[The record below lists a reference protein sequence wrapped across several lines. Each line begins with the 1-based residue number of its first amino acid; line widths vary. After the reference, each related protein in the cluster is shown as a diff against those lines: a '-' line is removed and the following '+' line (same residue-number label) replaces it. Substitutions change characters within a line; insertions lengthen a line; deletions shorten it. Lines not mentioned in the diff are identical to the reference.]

1 MLALRLKEEQAEQ
14 EVDMIDTINII
25 VGFVSLVSKTP
36 SNGSIMM
43 II

>member
-1 MLALRLKEEQAEQ
+1 MLALRLKEEQEEQ

-25 VGFVSLVSKTP
+25 VGFVRFVCKTP